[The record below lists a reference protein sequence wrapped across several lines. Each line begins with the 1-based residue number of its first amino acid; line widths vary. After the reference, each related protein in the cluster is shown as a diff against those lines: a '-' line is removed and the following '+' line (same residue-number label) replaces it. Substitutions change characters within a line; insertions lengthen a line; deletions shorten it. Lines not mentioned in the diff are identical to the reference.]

1 MRNFL
6 LGAFGILA
14 VAVIAACGGGS
25 PSANYPAPLVG
36 SGSTTAGIAIALPQA
51 SGLAVG
57 AVTVAGT
64 GSVSAQQGTSNPSAV
79 SVLSIKHRNIVPTG
93 QTAVAY
99 VTITATS
106 AVTISGVTVAVAP
119 QPPVTGGTYSLAYW
133 NGSQWVSYL
142 NAAGTAPVTATPA
155 PSGVITVSSGNINPV
170 ITLAQGAS
178 LYLAVYTG
186 GGTFSTPTPNPAA
199 PQVTPSA
206 LTLSEGQ
213 QDPLTVTSGGNITIT
228 ATSSNTAVA
237 TVTASATTGP
247 GATSTATFTV
257 TAGVGPAS
265 IGTATITFKDP
276 LGQTTTAAVT
286 VNNTAPTPV
295 PAPTSATVGLGDVVP
310 IVVTAHIST
319 QITITSSSTAVAE
332 LNTTDS
338 SSGASGSIAVTTGA
352 AGTPSA
358 GQATF
363 YVYGVAGGTATIS
376 MTDTYGNTGT
386 LPITISAIANG
397 NFTQGRTGWTPC
409 TYSHTSQATGT
420 NATQIIESGT
430 PSYATVQ
437 GPQIGATAVPV
448 LTMSPAPTST
458 PLSNLVTPIA
468 LPNVPNN
475 DNPGYPSA
483 GSIEIQLA
491 GVASGAPSTYTIKTP
506 GTPPPFLGN
515 DVMLLGSLNGSTNPN
530 PAGTFGMCQTI
541 TIPASAP
548 YLSLYVLEGGEY
560 YKSIENDQEV
570 AVFPTSTLT
579 SGYIATGAPTYLF
592 LEWNCYLDPSYLGWG
607 TGESASNSCL
617 NTDTTAGSNWYL
629 GGAWEPRGPYN
640 LSSFA
645 GEQVTLFIGVWA
657 YYSNYGASD
666 AKYNEFMYVGNVQMT
681 ANGTSI
687 PSSGPMTRTRPIT
700 YALPTTRGSV
710 QTIKRSP

>member
-6 LGAFGILA
+6 LGAFGVLTLA
-14 VAVIAACGGGS
+14 LVAACGGGS

-36 SGSTTAGIAIALPQA
+36 GGSTTAGIAIALPQA
-51 SGLAVG
+51 TGLAVG
-57 AVTVAGT
+57 SVTVAGS
-64 GSVSAQQGTSNPSAV
+64 GSVSAQQSTSNPSAV
-79 SVLSIKHRNIVPTG
+79 SVLSFKHRDIIPTG

-99 VTITATS
+99 VTITATN

-119 QPPVTGGTYSLAYW
+119 QPPVSGGTYSLAYW

-142 NAAGTAPVTATPA
+142 NSAGTGPITATPA
-155 PSGVITVSSGNINPV
+155 PSGVITVSSGNISPA

-178 LYLAVYTG
+178 FYLAVYTG
-186 GGTFSTPTPNPAA
+186 GGVFSTPTPKPAA
-199 PQVTPSA
+199 PQVTPSS
-206 LTLSEGQ
+206 LTLSEGTQ
-213 QDPLTVTSGGNITIT
+213 GTLTVTSGGNITIT

-237 TVTASATTGP
+237 TVTSSATTGS
-247 GATSTATFTV
+247 GTTSTANFTV
-257 TAGVGPAS
+257 TAQTGPPS
-265 IGTATITFKDP
+265 IGTATITFTDP
-276 LGQTTTAAVT
+276 LGQTTTATVN
-286 VNNTAPTPV
+286 VNNTAPTPL

-310 IVVTAHIST
+310 IVVSAHVST

-332 LNTTDS
+332 LNTADS
-338 SSGASGSIAVTTGA
+338 SSGASGSITVTTGA

-363 YVYGVAGGTATIS
+363 YVYGVGGGTATIS
-376 MTDTYGNTGT
+376 MADTYGNTGT
-386 LPITISAIANG
+386 LPITVSAVRNG
-397 NFTQGRTGWTPC
+397 SFTQGMTGWTPC
-409 TYSHTSQATGT
+409 TYSHTSQTTGT

-448 LTMSPAPTST
+448 FTSAPAPTST
-458 PLSNLVTPIA
+458 PLSNLVTPTS
-468 LPNVPNN
+468 PPNN
-475 DNPGYPSA
+475 DNPGYPST

-491 GVASGAPSTYTIKTP
+491 GVASGAPTTYTIDTP
-506 GTPPPFLGN
+506 GTPPPLLGT
-515 DVMLLGSLNGSTNPN
+515 DVMLLGNLNSSLNPN
-530 PAGTFGMCQTI
+530 PSGTFGMCQTI
-541 TIPASAP
+541 TVPASAP
-548 YLSLYVLEGGEY
+548 YLSMYVLEGGEY
-560 YKSIENDQEV
+560 YKSTENDQEV

-579 SGYIATGAPTYLF
+579 NGYIATGTPTYLF

-629 GGAWEPRGPYN
+629 GGSWQPRGPYN

-645 GEQVTLFIGVWA
+645 GEQVTLFVGIWA

-687 PSSGPMTRTRPIT
+687 PSSGPLTRTRPIT
-700 YALPTTRGSV
+700 FALPTTRGSV
-710 QTIKRSP
+710 QAIKPIH